1 MWSSRLLD
9 IRTVVSGHV
18 LSGEPLHFTLLLVL
32 LSFKYQEN
40 EGLRIIKKFLEMG
53 FSGKLW
59 IGDE

>member
-9 IRTVVSGHV
+9 IRIYISGHV
-18 LSGEPLHFTLLLVL
+18 LAGESLHFTLLLVL